1 MTTPTLP
8 TPFEAASM
16 RIMSL
21 PLRVCEALGVDGMVR
36 EAQAYEAEMAKL
48 GSGCPPL
55 SETLHI
61 ALMWQAIGEFSVEG
75 EH

>member
-1 MTTPTLP
+1 MTTSPTL
-8 TPFEAASM
+8 TPFESASN

-36 EAQAYEAEMAKL
+36 EAQAYEEEMAKL

-61 ALMWQAIGEFSVEG
+61 ALMWQAICEFSVEG

>member
-1 MTTPTLP
+1 MTTPTLQDP
-8 TPFEAASM
+8 LTLRTVGA
-16 RIMSL
+16 MSL
-21 PLRVCEALGVDGMVR
+21 PLRVCETLGVDGMVR

-48 GSGCPPL
+48 GSGWPPL

-61 ALMWQAIGEFSVEG
+61 ALMWQAICEFSVEG